1 MDKGRHVNSMDRNVG
16 VCFSSDSSLAEGAL
30 QDQGGAVGSPSR
42 GATVAQTGMVSR
54 PPRVKRIPQ
63 AAVTARVKHFPSESS
78 DPSVKIIIS
87 LWKGIRD

>member
-42 GATVAQTGMVSR
+42 GATVAQTGMVFNLLELS
-54 PPRVKRIPQ
+54 V
-63 AAVTARVKHFPSESS
+63 FP
-78 DPSVKIIIS
+78 K
-87 LWKGIRD
+87 LL